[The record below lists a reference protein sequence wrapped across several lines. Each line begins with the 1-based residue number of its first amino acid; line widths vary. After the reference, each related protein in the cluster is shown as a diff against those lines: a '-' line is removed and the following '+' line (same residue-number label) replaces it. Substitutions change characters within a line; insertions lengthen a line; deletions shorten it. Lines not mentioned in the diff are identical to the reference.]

1 MSTKS
6 SAKRLLA
13 HIMKLTLCVFG
24 ALALG
29 YASDLLPEE
38 NHAIP
43 TVLMAIFLFPLTITI
58 QLMHRLKDLGK
69 MSGLSRSE
77 FRRVNDAVEQKTTI
91 LRYRCG
97 LHVFIA
103 IAAAMIFFAS
113 SLPKLQNYIFTL
125 FFINGFLISYVVI
138 KTMDSINEINKVSD
152 FEAKIKRRS
161 DDINNAARLLKKLDT
176 NNEK

>member
-1 MSTKS
+1 
-6 SAKRLLA
+6 
-13 HIMKLTLCVFG
+13 
-24 ALALG
+24 
-29 YASDLLPEE
+29 
-38 NHAIP
+38 
-43 TVLMAIFLFPLTITI
+43 
-58 QLMHRLKDLGK
+58 
-69 MSGLSRSE
+69 
-77 FRRVNDAVEQKTTI
+77 
-91 LRYRCG
+91 
-97 LHVFIA
+97 
-103 IAAAMIFFAS
+103 MIFFAS